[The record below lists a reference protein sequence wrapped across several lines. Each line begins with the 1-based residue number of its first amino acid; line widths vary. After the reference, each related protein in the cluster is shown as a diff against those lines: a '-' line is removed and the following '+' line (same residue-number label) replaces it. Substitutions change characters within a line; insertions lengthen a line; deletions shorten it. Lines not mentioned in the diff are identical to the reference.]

1 MRRTSVDRISDTGI
15 YASVSDEKGRG
26 KVEGEGRGGRGK
38 RKELLNS
45 AILFWLR
52 FI

>member
-26 KVEGEGRGGRGK
+26 KVEGEGRGGEDEESQK
-38 RKELLNS
+38 S
-45 AILFWLR
+45 Y
-52 FI
+52 